1 MDLLLDTHSFL
12 WFAEN
17 APDLSDRAKN
27 EIENINN
34 RCYLSIA
41 SLWELVIKVSL
52 KKLELRHSF
61 EFTQELL
68 NDNNIEILPIHFR
81 HLRQLLTLP
90 FYHRDPFD
98 RLILP
103 QAISENLVIVT
114 KDGVFEKYT
123 SNTLW

>member
-17 APDLSDRAKN
+17 SPELSIQAKDK
-27 EIENINN
+27 IENI
-34 RCYLSIA
+34 
-41 SLWELVIKVSL
+41 
-52 KKLELRHSF
+52 
-61 EFTQELL
+61 
-68 NDNNIEILPIHFR
+68 IEILPVHFR
-81 HLRQLLTLP
+81 HLKQLLILP

-98 RLILP
+98 RLILS